1 MSLFGSLYVGAS
13 GIQAG
18 MSSLNTT
25 AHNLSNVDT
34 KGYTRQ
40 TVDQADR
47 AYLNVGSAAIAALQ
61 TGMGV
66 SIADVTQFRDV
77 FLDRQYRT
85 EAGRSGYYEAMYD
98 ASYEVETYFQETFAE
113 DNQSSVQTALSELQ
127 YAMNEMA
134 KDPESSVNKE
144 FFVLK
149 SMQFL
154 ERAQNIYTSLCEYQD
169 SLNDQ
174 IKSKVNR
181 INELGKTIY

>member
-40 TVDQADR
+40 TVDQAER

-98 ASYEVETYFQETFAE
+98 ASYEVESYFQ
-113 DNQSSVQTALSELQ
+113 D
-127 YAMNEMA
+127 
-134 KDPESSVNKE
+134 
-144 FFVLK
+144 
-149 SMQFL
+149 
-154 ERAQNIYTSLCEYQD
+154 
-169 SLNDQ
+169 
-174 IKSKVNR
+174 
-181 INELGKTIY
+181 GKTPLMTCKTFR